1 MVVVGIIVFPLFLDI
16 DGQSIR
22 LRGPAINWWLFFY
35 FEVIL
40 QIITLF
46 LYELDDRYYKKIS
59 ATRK

>member
-1 MVVVGIIVFPLFLDI
+1 MDRAYGWGVLPSI
-16 DGQSIR
+16 DGY
-22 LRGPAINWWLFFY
+22 FFY